1 MLIFMKPG
9 RPSDKPRTAFGQR
22 LTKAREQAGLTQ
34 QQLAEKLGTSQR
46 ALARWERDPI
56 ALRPDQL
63 TVLASI
69 LGVSLDYLAGIPDAP
84 EPAPKGPPGKLR
96 RAFEKVRKLSRS
108 RQNRIVEMIET
119 YVDSFSSKES

>member
-1 MLIFMKPG
+1 MLLFMKPG
-9 RPSDKPRTAFGQR
+9 RPSDKPRTIFGQR
-22 LTKAREQAGLTQ
+22 LTQAREQAGLTQ
-34 QQLAEKLGTSQR
+34 QQLADKLGTSQR
-46 ALARWERDPI
+46 AVARWERDPI

-63 TVLASI
+63 TALASV

-84 EPAPKGPPGKLR
+84 EPAPKGPPEKLR

-119 YVDSFSSKES
+119 YVDSFSSKTP